1 MKVAIVGAGIG
12 GLSLAWALRRRGVD
26 VAIFDQGPI
35 PNPVSSSF
43 DEHRITRHTY
53 ADLPGYAALMP
64 AAFDIYE
71 ELWKDL
77 GRSHLLRTSVVY
89 AVRGGLDNYE
99 ETAADLDALNI
110 AHRRISVDELATR
123 LPFVSTEG
131 VQSAFEAQGAG
142 ILFASRIVQD
152 LAAWLAE
159 NGAQLHPNS
168 RVESV
173 DPDAGFLIENG
184 QRHDADFVV
193 VAAGAWVLDLVPQAR
208 GRLVPSRQLVLYLE
222 APQAYAAAWQDA
234 PVLMDVGETH
244 GAYILPPRNGTRL
257 KIGDHRFTRI
267 GHGSDDR
274 IAKDED
280 VEPVLAAAKRA
291 FRNFDQYKIL
301 ERKVCYYT
309 VTNDERFVVERLGKQ
324 GWLLS
329 ACSGHGFKLGALNG
343 YMLASAL
350 VDEFPP
356 EQLSKVAAGLE
367 PLPL

>member
-1 MKVAIVGAGIG
+1 MKVAIIGAGIG

-53 ADLPGYAALMP
+53 AGLPGYANLMP
-64 AAFDIYE
+64 AAFEIYD
-71 ELWKDL
+71 ELWRDL
-77 GRSHLLRTSVVY
+77 GRSHYLPTGVIY
-89 AVRGGLDNYE
+89 AVRGGVDRYE
-99 ETAADLDALNI
+99 ETATELDALSI
-110 AHRRISVDELATR
+110 SHRRIAVNELGDR
-123 LPFVSTEG
+123 LPFLSTDG
-131 VQSAFEAQGAG
+131 IQTAFEAQGAG

-159 NGAQLHPNS
+159 NGAELHPNN
-168 RVESV
+168 RVDSV
-173 DPDAGFLIENG
+173 DLDAGSLTANG
-184 QRHDADFVV
+184 QLHNADFVV
-193 VAAGAWVLDLVPQAR
+193 VAAGAWVSDLAPQAAS
-208 GRLVPSRQLVLYLE
+208 RLIPSRQLVLYLE
-222 APQAYAAAWQDA
+222 APQNYAEAWQNA
-234 PVLMDVGETH
+234 PVLVDVGETH

-274 IAKDED
+274 IARDED

-291 FRNFDQYKIL
+291 FRDFDQYKIL

-309 VTNDERFVVERLGKQ
+309 VSNDERFVIERAGEQ

-329 ACSGHGFKLGALNG
+329 ACSGHGFKLGPLNG

-350 VDEFPP
+350 VDEFPA
-356 EQLSKVAAGLE
+356 EELTQIAAGLK